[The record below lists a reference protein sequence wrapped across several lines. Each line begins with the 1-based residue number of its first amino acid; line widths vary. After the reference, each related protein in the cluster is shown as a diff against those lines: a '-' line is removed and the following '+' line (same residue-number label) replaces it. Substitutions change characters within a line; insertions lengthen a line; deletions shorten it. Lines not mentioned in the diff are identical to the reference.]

1 MGTYI
6 IKVWETEEEREQG
19 LSYIVE
25 NDFDSISYAIER
37 AKKIDKEESYN
48 AIEVQNTKENKTY
61 YSRTPESE
69 DSYTSNIIKA
79 EMQEKINKYAKLVYN
94 SELQNNYE
102 EMYGNAEDIIRQL
115 RKDVKYM
122 NNHKEEYDEEQIEFS
137 NEESKELIK
146 EIEEEFEDED
156 YIHIS
161 EHPMSGYFVLDT
173 DLNDC
178 LDTLLEYYE
187 DIIDDM
193 EFGQANISDVV
204 QYYFDYNDIKN
215 LMSYGTDRDSYNMTS
230 HSKMYEDILEL
241 LKIDY
246 RSITTDEISD
256 GKYTTTIEFDDN
268 NAIALDLN
276 AGNGVNEVVS
286 NIESIKEE
294 FITFKKFLKNKEIEK
309 IKNIDLEEI
318 ANSYYKY
325 HNLEKRLSP
334 EENIDRKRI
343 VCDMYDEILTN
354 LGFNISYIT
363 IDEINDQN
371 YKTTLVVD
379 KEHKDYYFSSSFTDI
394 DMIKNNLNYMRNYY
408 LEVLSEQL
416 VEEEYNMEME

>member
-37 AKKIDKEESYN
+37 AKEIEKEENYN
-48 AIEVQNTKENKTY
+48 AIEVQNTKENKTF

-94 SELQNNYE
+94 SELQNNYD

-115 RKDVKYM
+115 RKDVEYM
-122 NNHKEEYDEEQIEFS
+122 NNHKDEFDEEQIEFS

-215 LMSYGTDRDSYNMTS
+215 LMIYGSDRDSYNMTS

-276 AGNGVNEVVS
+276 AGNGVDEVVS
-286 NIESIKEE
+286 NIESIKDRY
-294 FITFKKFLKNKEIEK
+294 L
-309 IKNIDLEEI
+309 
-318 ANSYYKY
+318 NSQVYFQKQI
-325 HNLEKRLSP
+325 
-334 EENIDRKRI
+334 EEND
-343 VCDMYDEILTN
+343 
-354 LGFNISYIT
+354 
-363 IDEINDQN
+363 
-371 YKTTLVVD
+371 
-379 KEHKDYYFSSSFTDI
+379 
-394 DMIKNNLNYMRNYY
+394 
-408 LEVLSEQL
+408 
-416 VEEEYNMEME
+416 MEM

>member
-37 AKKIDKEESYN
+37 AKEIEKEENYN
-48 AIEVQNTKENKTY
+48 AIEVQNTKENKTF

-94 SELQNNYE
+94 SELQNNYD

-115 RKDVKYM
+115 RKDVEYM
-122 NNHKEEYDEEQIEFS
+122 NNHKDEFDEEQIEFS

-161 EHPMSGYFVLDT
+161 EHPISGYFVLDT

-215 LMSYGTDRDSYNMTS
+215 LMIYGSDRDSYNMTS

-276 AGNGVNEVVS
+276 AGNGVDEVVS
-286 NIESIKEE
+286 NIESIKDRY
-294 FITFKKFLKNKEIEK
+294 L
-309 IKNIDLEEI
+309 
-318 ANSYYKY
+318 NSQVYFQKQI
-325 HNLEKRLSP
+325 
-334 EENIDRKRI
+334 EEND
-343 VCDMYDEILTN
+343 
-354 LGFNISYIT
+354 
-363 IDEINDQN
+363 
-371 YKTTLVVD
+371 
-379 KEHKDYYFSSSFTDI
+379 
-394 DMIKNNLNYMRNYY
+394 
-408 LEVLSEQL
+408 
-416 VEEEYNMEME
+416 MEM

>member
-19 LSYIVE
+19 LPYIVE

-37 AKKIDKEESYN
+37 AKKIDKEENYN
-48 AIEVQNTKENKTY
+48 AIEVQNTKENKTF

-79 EMQEKINKYAKLVYN
+79 EIQEKINKYAKLVYN
-94 SELQNNYE
+94 SELQNKYD

-115 RKDVKYM
+115 RKDVEHM
-122 NNHKEEYDEEQIEFS
+122 NNHKEEFDEEQIEFS

-215 LMSYGTDRDSYNMTS
+215 LMSYGSDRDSYNMTS

-246 RSITTDEISD
+246 RNITTDEISD

-286 NIESIKEE
+286 NIESIKE
-294 FITFKKFLKNKEIEK
+294 
-309 IKNIDLEEI
+309 
-318 ANSYYKY
+318 
-325 HNLEKRLSP
+325 R
-334 EENIDRKRI
+334 
-343 VCDMYDEILTN
+343 
-354 LGFNISYIT
+354 
-363 IDEINDQN
+363 
-371 YKTTLVVD
+371 
-379 KEHKDYYFSSSFTDI
+379 
-394 DMIKNNLNYMRNYY
+394 Y
-408 LEVLSEQL
+408 LESQIYSEETI
-416 VEEEYNMEME
+416 VENDMEME

>member
-37 AKKIDKEESYN
+37 AKEIDKEENYN
-48 AIEVQNTKENKTY
+48 AIEVQNTKENKTF

-94 SELQNNYE
+94 SELQNKYD

-115 RKDVKYM
+115 RKDVEYM
-122 NNHKEEYDEEQIEFS
+122 NNHKEEFDEEQIEFS

-215 LMSYGTDRDSYNMTS
+215 LMSYGSDRDSYNMTS

-276 AGNGVNEVVS
+276 TGNGVNEVVS
-286 NIESIKEE
+286 NIESIKE
-294 FITFKKFLKNKEIEK
+294 KYL
-309 IKNIDLEEI
+309 
-318 ANSYYKY
+318 NSQVYFQKQI
-325 HNLEKRLSP
+325 
-334 EENIDRKRI
+334 EEND
-343 VCDMYDEILTN
+343 
-354 LGFNISYIT
+354 
-363 IDEINDQN
+363 
-371 YKTTLVVD
+371 
-379 KEHKDYYFSSSFTDI
+379 
-394 DMIKNNLNYMRNYY
+394 
-408 LEVLSEQL
+408 
-416 VEEEYNMEME
+416 MEME